1 MKIRAF
7 AVLAMVGA
15 CLVASVAAAD
25 VRTLAQV
32 GNWQAFGGSSTNGR
46 QMCGLSTSGDG
57 KFFSVKYFYGDDTFT
72 IQMGSKTWT
81 IADRARQQLTMRFD
95 GNPVWN
101 ANASGFHFS
110 NGQAGLEFTVNNRQ
124 LKQFMNEFRASNEL
138 RVAFN
143 NANVT
148 GWWVSLAGTNVVSQ
162 VFARCI
168 QNLV

>member
-1 MKIRAF
+1 M
-7 AVLAMVGA
+7 
-15 CLVASVAAAD
+15 AAAD

-32 GNWQAFGGSSTNGR
+32 GDWQAFGGSSTNGR
-46 QMCGLSTSGDG
+46 QLCGLSTSGGG

-72 IQMGSKTWT
+72 IQMGSSSWT

-95 GNPVWN
+95 GNPRWN
-101 ANASGFHFS
+101 ANAAGFHFT
-110 NGQAGLEFTVNNRQ
+110 NGQAGLEFSVNNRQ
-124 LKQFMNEFRASNEL
+124 LKQFMTEFRASNEL
-138 RVAFN
+138 RVTFD

-148 GWWVSLAGTNVVSQ
+148 GWAVSLAGTNVVSQ